1 MKYINKAFYHV
12 QNHAF
17 TIFIIISYIS
27 YISLA
32 IGIKIVSPD
41 DLDMLD
47 YYVKIYIS
55 LFLLYRFNPFNK
67 IVFNE
72 LDRKIAFSAG
82 VFLIT
87 TTVINELVQHYAKVL
102 VNFINF

>member
-1 MKYINKAFYHV
+1 MTHNAFYHA
-12 QNHAF
+12 QNNAF
-17 TIFIIISYIS
+17 TIFIIASYLSYIG
-27 YISLA
+27 LA

-41 DLDMLD
+41 HLDALD

-82 VFLIT
+82 IFLIT
-87 TTVINELVQHYAKVL
+87 TTVINDIVQNYAKVL
-102 VNFINF
+102 LNFIDL